1 MFKLIP
7 YFLHRQ
13 IKSVSLRL
21 VTKRVTIVKKKFCL
35 LFFPWKGFVER
46 ILEEIEDDSNRKL
59 LYIICCMADIAGIAR
74 KSLIHVFLPRTLQV
88 YCEKL

>member
-1 MFKLIP
+1 M
-7 YFLHRQ
+7 
-13 IKSVSLRL
+13 
-21 VTKRVTIVKKKFCL
+21 
-35 LFFPWKGFVER
+35 FFPCKGFVER

-59 LYIICCMADIAGIAR
+59 LYIICYMADIAGIAR